1 MKNTTFVT
9 GEFYHIY
16 NRGVDKRNVFS
27 DATDL
32 DRFLKSTVE
41 FNVVEPVGSL
51 FELSFVKENK
61 KKPNKRLVDMVC
73 YCLNPNHYHF
83 VLRQK
88 IDGGI
93 SEYMKRLG
101 GYTKYFNI
109 RYKRSGALFQSVFQ
123 SSYIDSNNYLL
134 RASAYVNLNN
144 RVHQLGRETSKCRS
158 SWAEYMGSVPAELCE
173 KNIILKQFKNVRE
186 YKIFAEEALDDILE
200 NKQRSKELANL
211 LLE

>member
-61 KKPNKRLVDMVC
+61 KKSNKRLVDMVC

-83 VLRQK
+83 ILRQK

-109 RYKRSGALFQSVFQ
+109 RYKRNGSLFQSVF
-123 SSYIDSNNYLL
+123 
-134 RASAYVNLNN
+134 
-144 RVHQLGRETSKCRS
+144 
-158 SWAEYMGSVPAELCE
+158 
-173 KNIILKQFKNVRE
+173 
-186 YKIFAEEALDDILE
+186 
-200 NKQRSKELANL
+200 
-211 LLE
+211 